1 MVRFAASR
9 LFTAADVTPALL
21 TEITDDIMSTLV
33 RSEQGRRQHWF
44 AKNFMPPPLE
54 SRRTPWTAR

>member
-1 MVRFAASR
+1 
-9 LFTAADVTPALL
+9 VTPALL